1 MKNKLMLF
9 YSKPNMKF
17 NYIQFS
23 TSLMK
28 NIGRTHTFYE
38 KNIFTPINKE
48 NIIQDIIFYYFLFKI
63 YNIVCNNTIIH
74 YYYVNN
80 ANRIIRKLLQFLF
93 Y

>member
-9 YSKPNMKF
+9 CSKPNMKF
-17 NYIQFS
+17 NY
-23 TSLMK
+23 MK
-28 NIGRTHTFYE
+28 NIRRTHTFYE